1 MSHPQP
7 ASKRRAALGW
17 TVNEDLSASRPI
29 LPERFLPPE
38 LTEADVLH
46 RLGTF
51 HVDQIVLVPIPP
63 IY

>member
-1 MSHPQP
+1 MPYPQP
-7 ASKRRAALGW
+7 ASERRTTLGW

-46 RLGTF
+46 RLGTL
-51 HVDQIVLVPIPP
+51 HVDQIVLVPVPP
-63 IY
+63 LY